1 MIVSVVCI
9 SVISVA
15 KKARINGEYPSKSTE
30 MSENTSEESNIQST
44 SQPEE
49 NTTDNTQA
57 AETVQQTEETEK
69 NTENSKVDNEIEE
82 MLPADFTLPAEGYVS
97 KAYDADMPVYSLTM

>member
-1 MIVSVVCI
+1 MKQDTKKNALSALLYIVLAIMIVSVVCI

-57 AETVQQTEETEK
+57 AETVQQTEET
-69 NTENSKVDNEIEE
+69 
-82 MLPADFTLPAEGYVS
+82 
-97 KAYDADMPVYSLTM
+97 